1 MCDGHNAC
9 KMMREVLL
17 TDQHWKGAEVLRH
30 TGARDKSCGTPGRRA
45 HGIQTRWEEVSGNF
59 IHTWTT
65 HWKWTFM
72 LSGNLKAWKRMRIT
86 FASYLYI
93 LAQFFHLEVGVG
105 QHVSSRVKV
114 LDFLKRA
121 HDLFSNLKHL
131 VFFKI
136 WWYIFLDIWLIGWWG
151 VKAVTNYVNCHG
163 TSDGENISRWHCVT

>member
-1 MCDGHNAC
+1 MWSDDERSDAHLPTLEGGGGAPP
-9 KMMREVLL
+9 
-17 TDQHWKGAEVLRH
+17 HWGSGQELRH
-30 TGARDKSCGTPGRRA
+30 TWEVDTWYSNSLRRS
-45 HGIQTRWEEVSGNF
+45 IQVF
-59 IHTWTT
+59 HTWTT

-93 LAQFFHLEVGVG
+93 LAQFSHLEVGVG

>member
-1 MCDGHNAC
+1 MYDDRSAA
-9 KMMREVLL
+9 
-17 TDQHWKGAEVLRH
+17 HWPTLEGGGGAPPHWGSGQELRH
-30 TGARDKSCGTPGRRA
+30 TWEADTWYSNSVRRS
-45 HGIQTRWEEVSGNF
+45 IWDF
-59 IHTWTT
+59 HTWTT

-93 LAQFFHLEVGVG
+93 LAQFSHLEVGVG

-114 LDFLKRA
+114 LHFLERA